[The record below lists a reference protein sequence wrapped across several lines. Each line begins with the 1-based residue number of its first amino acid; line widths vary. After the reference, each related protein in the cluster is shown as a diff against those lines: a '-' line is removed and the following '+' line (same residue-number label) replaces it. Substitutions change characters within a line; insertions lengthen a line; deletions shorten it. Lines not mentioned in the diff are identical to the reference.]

1 MFGFAGLFSVIVG
14 GTIAYVAERFPA
26 HVELLQTAG
35 GLLLIAGFGL
45 VGCALPEMI

>member
-1 MFGFAGLFSVIVG
+1 MLGFAGLISVMVG
-14 GTIAYVAERFPA
+14 GMIAYVAERFPA
-26 HVELLQTAG
+26 HIELLQTAG